1 MGTNFNLI
9 VNHNII
15 QLKSGLGNL
24 TTTTEWSTHWAALFK
39 SNEVMLTWTPS
50 KSVDPF
56 THICPRFLS

>member
-24 TTTTEWSTHWAALFK
+24 TDWSTTLAHSK
-39 SNEVMLTWTPS
+39 TNVVMLLYS
-50 KSVDPF
+50 
-56 THICPRFLS
+56 C